1 MPRRLRVA
9 TGGLVYHVLNRAVGR
24 ARIFEK
30 PEDYAAFERVLRASF
45 DWLPM
50 RLLAYCLLPNH
61 WPLVDWLAAWP
72 VPCPKGWLKYVNEAQ
87 SEAELAAVRES
98 VRRGRPFGD
107 VAWQRRTARRLGLES
122 TLRPRGRP
130 RKPQSQES

>member
-9 TGGLVYHVLNRAVGR
+9 TGGLVYHVLNRAVDR
-24 ARIFEK
+24 ARIFDK

-45 DWLPM
+45 DWL
-50 RLLAYCLLPNH
+50 
-61 WPLVDWLAAWP
+61 AAWP
-72 VPCPKGWLKYVNEAQ
+72 VPCPKVWLKYVNEAQ

-130 RKPQSQES
+130 RKPQSQEA

>member
-50 RLLAYCLLPNH
+50 RLLAYCSCPIIGT
-61 WPLVDWLAAWP
+61 WSSGRAAPL
-72 VPCPKGWLKYVNEAQ
+72 
-87 SEAELAAVRES
+87 S
-98 VRRGRPFGD
+98 
-107 VAWQRRTARRLGLES
+107 LGL
-122 TLRPRGRP
+122 
-130 RKPQSQES
+130 SQNYWTRRCTTADN